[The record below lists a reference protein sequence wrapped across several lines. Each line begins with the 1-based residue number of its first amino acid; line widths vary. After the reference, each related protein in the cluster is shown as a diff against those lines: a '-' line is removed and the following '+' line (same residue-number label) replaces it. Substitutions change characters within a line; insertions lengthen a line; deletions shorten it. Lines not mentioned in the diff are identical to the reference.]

1 MRKRILILIL
11 CLFFKQV
18 DLSAEV
24 IKVTLPGDVPMYFA
38 KIDSGSFL
46 MGSPDTLP
54 NNWNGCPSGGG
65 LHSCYEPA
73 HIVKIGYQFYMGVY
87 EVTQRQWVAI
97 MDTNPSSYK
106 CLDCPVEKVSWTDCK
121 VFLEKLNALG
131 IGKFRLP
138 SEAEWEYSCR
148 AGSTTKF
155 YFGDLPDSVCK
166 PEGGPC
172 PELDKYAM
180 WGGHADKKT
189 IQPVGSFLPNAWGLY
204 DMIGNVY
211 EWCEDHFT
219 TKGYVNTP
227 NDGSAWVDTIPHER
241 VSRGAWR
248 GYTDPLKY
256 VSYFRGA
263 HAEDTRH
270 GCCGVRIVREI
281 GGDVIKTIGNSR
293 RLNSD
298 RIKITSTEFND
309 QINFSITGIS
319 KSFETVII
327 NIAGHKIANLSWNDP
342 YRTLSWNKITN
353 KGDKAVKGTYLMIVN
368 KKILHKFL
376 ISQ

>member
-1 MRKRILILIL
+1 MKNILFIFILY
-11 CLFFKQV
+11 LFVKQV

-24 IKVTLPGDVPMYFA
+24 IKVTLPGDIPMYFS

-54 NNWNGCPSGGG
+54 NDWNGCPSGGG
-65 LHSCYEPA
+65 LRSCYDSA
-73 HIVKIGYQFYMGVY
+73 HTVKIGYQFYMGVH
-87 EVTQRQWVAI
+87 EVTQSQWVAI
-97 MDTNPSSYK
+97 MDTNPSAFK

-131 IGKFRLP
+131 MGTYRLP
-138 SEAEWEYSCR
+138 SEAEWEYCCR
-148 AGSTTKF
+148 AGTTTKF
-155 YFGDLPDSVCK
+155 FFGDLPDSACK

-180 WGGHADKKT
+180 WGGNETKKT

-211 EWCEDHFT
+211 EWCEDHYT
-219 TKGYVNTP
+219 TKGYINAP

-248 GYTDPLKY
+248 GYTDPRKY
-256 VSYFRGA
+256 VSYFRGS
-263 HAEDTRH
+263 HSEDTRH

-281 GGDVIKTIGNSR
+281 GGDVIKTIGNR
-293 RLNSD
+293 RLPNSEK
-298 RIKITSTEFND
+298 IKITSTEFKN

-319 KSFETVII
+319 KTFEAVII
-327 NIAGHKIANLSWNDP
+327 NIAGQKIACLSWNDP
-342 YRTLSWNKITN
+342 HRRLSWNKITN
-353 KGDKAVKGTYLMIVN
+353 TGSPAVKGTYFLIAN
-368 KKILHKFL
+368 NITLHKFL